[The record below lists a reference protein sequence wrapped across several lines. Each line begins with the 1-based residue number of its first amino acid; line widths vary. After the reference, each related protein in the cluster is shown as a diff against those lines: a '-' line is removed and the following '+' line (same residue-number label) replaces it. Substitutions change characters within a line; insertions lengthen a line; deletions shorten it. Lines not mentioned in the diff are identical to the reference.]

1 MSASSTNKPPSLG
14 QRLAR
19 LQDPTLGY
27 SAEDLRTMPFNQLS
41 MMKVGF
47 GKTKKGQ
54 TFLEAT
60 EGDAAWSKWV
70 AEHMAEIAKPEHRA
84 YLIFLER
91 YVEMGEAAD
100 AALAEPSHTKK
111 VPKSR
116 PMPKA
121 RLPVTSGHM
130 SEPEASFRATAGRG
144 ADAMEQMEVAIQQM
158 LGAIQRMASK
168 PQ

>member
-1 MSASSTNKPPSLG
+1 
-14 QRLAR
+14 
-19 LQDPTLGY
+19 
-27 SAEDLRTMPFNQLS
+27 

-47 GKTKKGQ
+47 GK
-54 TFLEAT
+54 T

-70 AEHMAEIAKPEHRA
+70 AEHMAESAKPEHRA

-91 YVEMGEAAD
+91 YVEMGEAAE

-111 VPKSR
+111 VPKSK

-130 SEPEASFRATAGRG
+130 SEPEASEEDSWALLEEPAGSEPLRAEVLMLRGR
-144 ADAMEQMEVAIQQM
+144 MW
-158 LGAIQRMASK
+158 R
-168 PQ
+168 